1 MIFPDG
7 SFVDMYPELA
17 LSLTINYMRL
27 EVDPSLIQP
36 PDEISTLADTF
47 DYTLRHQEAKD
58 PTSLTFI
65 QMYLHQHLEGNKGEI
80 LHSSQIALLILPE
93 QMLRLSAESE
103 TGRELPA

>member
-17 LSLTINYMRL
+17 LSLTIKYMRL

-36 PDEISTLADTF
+36 PDEISTLADTS

-65 QMYLHQHLEGNKGEI
+65 QMYLHQHLEGNKG
-80 LHSSQIALLILPE
+80 
-93 QMLRLSAESE
+93 
-103 TGRELPA
+103 